1 MRARSC
7 VRVLSVLLLLTL
19 PLLAPYA
26 SAAADATLTD
36 LVGTSLSGP
45 SEPIAVSSGGI
56 VAGIYQDQTYPYDQR
71 GFFVD
76 LHDPGL
82 PVVEL
87 DSLKAGLLP
96 VDVDERLVVGNV
108 QRTSYPYTHEIYV
121 YDPDH
126 SSLVGPLPTGH
137 TDSEAAAM
145 HDGVIVGEVDC
156 NVCGGYVS
164 PRAFAYDLATS
175 TMRLLD
181 TSTYDGGWSRAVAVH
196 DGLVVGTAHSSIP
209 SRTFYYDLTASDPE
223 MVLLAPLDPADNY
236 NAIGVGGGVIGGNQ
250 HRGEDFRG
258 FAYDLNAA
266 TPQIVPLSSTGTYS
280 EVSAV
285 NAAGVVVGGRRT
297 ASGLRA
303 FSYDARA
310 SSPQVVELPLPE
322 GGTESFAMA
331 VSDDGVIVGHASGST
346 DGNYWRRA
354 FAYDLATREMVFLPS
369 LRAAGENDAAT
380 SVATVGDE
388 TVAVGTS
395 YPSAAPEWWRAV
407 AWRMEGAT
415 SPVVEIGSISV
426 DGATV
431 TVPFAVTGTSDHP
444 TCKLDDGA
452 EIACDSTTQ
461 HIFTGVATGGHTVIV
476 AAGGANDSETF
487 TVGCSGG
494 LMLANDA
501 GTQTGSPG
509 RPGSWTFTVTAQ
521 NCTGAGLSGLK
532 MQGGTGGWL
541 STDGWRTDPTTLT
554 VTSSAK
560 GKKNTV
566 LTGTLAEL
574 ADQETARIT
583 VDVSGTVGKKA
594 VCGSQLEISGSWSAS
609 ALAVDGSTVR
619 SPAAPPATIYIDCD
633 TG

>member
-19 PLLAPYA
+19 PLLVPYA

-45 SEPIAVSSGGI
+45 SEPVVVGSGGI
-56 VAGIYQDQTYPYDQR
+56 VAGIYHDQTPPYGQR
-71 GFFVD
+71 GFSVD
-76 LHDPGL
+76 LHDPDL
-82 PVVEL
+82 PVVLL

-108 QRTSYPYTHEIYV
+108 QRTSYPYTHDIFV
-121 YDPDH
+121 YDPDQDD
-126 SSLVGPLPTGH
+126 LFGPLSTGH
-137 TDSEAAAM
+137 ADSTATAM
-145 HDGVIVGEVDC
+145 HDGVIVGEVSC

-164 PRAFAYDLATS
+164 PRAFAYDLAAS

-196 DGLVVGTAHSSIP
+196 DGLVVGTAHSMIP

-223 MVLLAPLDPADNY
+223 MVFLAPLDADANY

-250 HRGEDFRG
+250 YRGEDFRG

-303 FSYDARA
+303 FAYDARA

-322 GGTESFAMA
+322 GWTESFATA
-331 VSDDGVIVGHASGST
+331 VSDDGVIVGRASGST
-346 DGNYWRRA
+346 DGNYWWRA
-354 FAYDLATREMVFLPS
+354 FAYDLANREMVLLPS
-369 LRAAGENDAAT
+369 LRAAGENDEAT

-395 YPSAAPEWWRAV
+395 TPETSTWWRAV

-415 SPVVEIGSISV
+415 SPVVDIGAVIV

-452 EIACDSTTQ
+452 EIDCDSTTQ

-583 VDVSGTVGKKA
+583 VDVSGTVSKKA